1 MFCAPQFGQSKA
13 SYHFSSG
20 VLPKMEAIPVRPSS
34 LAT

>member
-20 VLPKMEAIPVRPSS
+20 VLPMMAAIPFWPSS